1 MHAAG
6 VADFSMADIYH
17 PTFKRTK
24 VHLSALIN
32 LCKFWAE
39 QHGIYEVCVYACR
52 WKESNGEGL
61 GASGC
66 NCTRTTSRGTN
77 VSLPFS
83 IHIAH

>member
-39 QHGIYEVCVYACR
+39 QHGIYEV
-52 WKESNGEGL
+52 S
-61 GASGC
+61 
-66 NCTRTTSRGTN
+66 RTAKDLSSYSCHAAPSAPRQLTTFFC
-77 VSLPFS
+77 L
-83 IHIAH
+83 